1 MNLFRHLGLMVAF
14 IWCAAMV
21 LVPLVVAADAG
32 YATNQGMNQGTNP
45 APGSGNTISQ
55 QEKTQN
61 NSAPRQENRPQGIG
75 RGNMTEYKNPA
86 AFVPGNSTM
95 TPPEKPAWDSASMT
109 AMNNTAWHS
118 HGAGNITDVPPPMK
132 SDKTNTTAMNSTPWH
147 GNGNMTPPE
156 KPAHGTVP
164 GQGQPQVQN
173 LQETQEQMNSTG
185 DLIAQFLEWLK
196 AHAGS

>member
-1 MNLFRHLGLMVAF
+1 MNLFRHLGLMIAF

-61 NSAPRQENRPQGIG
+61 NSAPGQENRPQGIG

-95 TPPEKPAWDSASMT
+95 TPPEKPAQ
-109 AMNNTAWHS
+109 
-118 HGAGNITDVPPPMK
+118 
-132 SDKTNTTAMNSTPWH
+132 
-147 GNGNMTPPE
+147 
-156 KPAHGTVP
+156 GTVP